1 MSLRIRERY
10 VIGLW
15 GALRIGAGP
24 PGPRATP
31 RSPILRSA
39 VSTHWIPGIPAP
51 TQPPPQSQSGFSLI
65 ELIVSFTILLILT
78 TMALPIARF
87 QVRRAREKDLRY
99 ALLDMRKAID
109 KYKDMCDAGKI
120 TGKMDEY
127 CYPPTLDVLVDGVKM
142 NNVITGLGQ
151 GSGKVRFLRRIPKD
165 PFTGDTDWGKRS
177 MQDDPT
183 SSSWGGQNVFD
194 VYSKTNDRAPDGT
207 AYAEW

>member
-1 MSLRIRERY
+1 MSLRIRAID
-10 VIGLW
+10 VTSC
-15 GALRIGAGP
+15 GALRLGAPICVARP
-24 PGPRATP
+24 PIEA
-31 RSPILRSA
+31 
-39 VSTHWIPGIPAP
+39 
-51 TQPPPQSQSGFSLI
+51 GFTLI
-65 ELIVSFTILLILT
+65 ELIVSFTILLVLS

-87 QVRRAREKDLRY
+87 QVRRAREKELRY

-194 VYSKTNDRAPDGT
+194 VYSKTSDLAPDGT

>member
-1 MSLRIRERY
+1 
-10 VIGLW
+10 
-15 GALRIGAGP
+15 
-24 PGPRATP
+24 
-31 RSPILRSA
+31 
-39 VSTHWIPGIPAP
+39 
-51 TQPPPQSQSGFSLI
+51 
-65 ELIVSFTILLILT
+65 
-78 TMALPIARF
+78 
-87 QVRRAREKDLRY
+87 
-99 ALLDMRKAID
+99 
-109 KYKDMCDAGKI
+109 
-120 TGKMDEY
+120 
-127 CYPPTLDVLVDGVKM
+127 M

>member
-1 MSLRIRERY
+1 MSPRIRERD
-10 VIGLW
+10 VIGLGLPQSPLPW
-15 GALRIGAGP
+15 GGP
-24 PGPRATP
+24 PGPQATP
-31 RSPILRSA
+31 RSPILVPRRRSQ
-39 VSTHWIPGIPAP
+39 T
-51 TQPPPQSQSGFSLI
+51 GFTLI
-65 ELIVSFTILLILT
+65 ELIVSFTILLVLS

-87 QVRRAREKDLRY
+87 QVRRSREKDLRY

-109 KYKDMCDAGKI
+109 KYKDMCDSGKI
-120 TGKMDEY
+120 TGKLDEY
-127 CYPPTLDVLVDGVKM
+127 CYPPTLEVLVDGVKM

>member
-1 MSLRIRERY
+1 MSLRIRERD
-10 VIGLW
+10 VTWWW
-15 GALRIGAGP
+15 GALRLGAGP

-31 RSPILRSA
+31 RSPIPVARHSDQ
-39 VSTHWIPGIPAP
+39 T
-51 TQPPPQSQSGFSLI
+51 GFTLI
-65 ELIVSFTILLILT
+65 ELIVSFTILLVLS

-87 QVRRAREKDLRY
+87 QVRRSREKDLRY

-120 TGKMDEY
+120 TGKLDEY
-127 CYPPTLDVLVDGVKM
+127 CYPPTLEVLVDGVKM

-194 VYSKTNDRAPDGT
+194 VYSKTNDHAPDGT